1 MKKLFCQAASFSTV
15 CLVIS
20 QLAIA
25 QPAAPPPPP
34 PAPKSETPEKGEQS
48 EIIIRQKGD
57 KDTKL
62 TLEIKNGEYFINGKP
77 LEKFD
82 DQNVIVE
89 KRDIGDND
97 IVVMPD
103 MVYSP
108 SPFRKNQ
115 WEDER
120 MDQLRS
126 MEDAQRN
133 SEDAQRRVKRI
144 QIRMNAAFLGVSSR
158 KTEKGGATVL
168 EVTKGS
174 PAEKAGIRKGDIIT
188 KVNDAKV
195 ESPESL
201 FDAVHNYKPG
211 DKVTIVFTRDG
222 KVQAVSATL
231 DKSEYKQKDFN
242 YNYNYNFKMPP
253 MPEMNMHMDELWAS
267 RPKIGLTAQDSE
279 DGKGVRVLEV
289 EDSSAAFKA
298 GLKKGDIILLFDGN
312 EVNSAN
318 ELVDQLQEAKRKG
331 TVKVKI
337 LRGTVTQELD
347 LKIPRKL
354 KTAEL

>member
-1 MKKLFCQAASFSTV
+1 MKNFFYQAASFGTV
-15 CLVIS
+15 CLVMS

-25 QPAAPPPPP
+25 QPAVPPPPP
-34 PAPKSETPEKGEQS
+34 PAPKSEVPGKGEQS

-62 TLEIKNGEYFINGKP
+62 TLEIKNGDYFINGKP

-82 DQNVIVE
+82 DENIIVE
-89 KRDIGDND
+89 KRDIDDND

-115 WEDER
+115 WDDER
-120 MDQLRS
+120 MDQLRG
-126 MEDAQRN
+126 MEDAQRE
-133 SEDAQRRVKRI
+133 SEDAQKRVKRI
-144 QIRMNAAFLGVSSR
+144 QIRMNSAFLGVSSR
-158 KTEKGGATVL
+158 RAEKGGATVL

-195 ESPESL
+195 ESPETL
-201 FDAVHNYKPG
+201 FETVRNYKPG
-211 DKVTIVFTRDG
+211 DKVKIVFTRDG
-222 KVQAVSATL
+222 KEQTVFATL
-231 DKSEYKQKDFN
+231 DKTEYRQKD
-242 YNYNYNFKMPP
+242 YNYNYNFRMPP
-253 MPEMNMHMDELWAS
+253 MPDMNDMHMDEFWGG
-267 RPKIGLTAQDSE
+267 RQPKIGLTAQDSE
-279 DGKGVRVLEV
+279 DEKGVRVLEV

-318 ELVDQLQEAKRKG
+318 ELVDQLQEAKHKG
-331 TVKVKI
+331 AVKVKI
-337 LRGTVTQELD
+337 LRGTVTQELE

>member
-1 MKKLFCQAASFSTV
+1 
-15 CLVIS
+15 
-20 QLAIA
+20 
-25 QPAAPPPPP
+25 
-34 PAPKSETPEKGEQS
+34 
-48 EIIIRQKGD
+48 
-57 KDTKL
+57 
-62 TLEIKNGEYFINGKP
+62 
-77 LEKFD
+77 
-82 DQNVIVE
+82 
-89 KRDIGDND
+89 
-97 IVVMPD
+97 MPD

-115 WEDER
+115 WDDER

-126 MEDAQRN
+126 MEDAQRG

-144 QIRMNAAFLGVSSR
+144 QIRMNSAFLGISSR
-158 KTEKGGATVL
+158 RAEKGGATVL

-188 KVNDAKV
+188 KVNDVKI
-195 ESPESL
+195 ESPETL
-201 FDAVHNYKPG
+201 FETVHNYKPG

-222 KVQAVSATL
+222 KVQAVNATL
-231 DKSEYKQKDFN
+231 DKTEFRQKD
-242 YNYNYNFKMPP
+242 YNYNYNFKIPPIPP
-253 MPEMNMHMDELWAS
+253 MPDMRMDEFWGS
-267 RPKIGLTAQDSE
+267 RQPKIGLTAQDPE

-289 EDSSAAFKA
+289 EDSSAAFNA

-318 ELVDQLQEAKRKG
+318 ELVDQLQEAKHKG

-337 LRGTVTQELD
+337 LRGTVTQELE

>member
-1 MKKLFCQAASFSTV
+1 MKKFFYQAASFSSV
-15 CLVIS
+15 CLVMG

-34 PAPKSETPEKGEQS
+34 AQIPDPPGKGEQT
-48 EIIIRQKGD
+48 EIVIRQKGD

-62 TLEIKNGEYFINGKP
+62 TLEIKNGDYFINGKP

-115 WEDER
+115 WDDER

-126 MEDAQRN
+126 MEDAQRG
-133 SEDAQRRVKRI
+133 SEDAQRKIKRI
-144 QIRMNAAFLGVSSR
+144 QIRMNSAFLGVSSR
-158 KTEKGGATVL
+158 RAEKGGATVL

-195 ESPESL
+195 ESPETL
-201 FDAVHNYKPG
+201 FETVHNYKPG
-211 DKVTIVFTRDG
+211 DKVKIVFTRDG
-222 KVQAVSATL
+222 KEQTVTATL
-231 DKSEYKQKDFN
+231 DKTEYRQKD
-242 YNYNYNFKMPP
+242 YNYSYNFRMPP
-253 MPEMNMHMDELWAS
+253 MPDMNDMHMDEFWGS
-267 RPKIGLTAQDSE
+267 RQPKIGLTAQDSE

-298 GLKKGDIILLFDGN
+298 GLKKGDIILLFDGT

-318 ELVDQLQEAKRKG
+318 ELVDQLQEAKHKG
-331 TVKVKI
+331 AVKVKI
-337 LRGTVTQELD
+337 LRGTVTQELE